1 MKLGYALIVLA
12 LTGLLSSCGERIEGN
27 GNVVEVSHEL
37 DAFDEVEIS
46 GVFQVELIKGGSSIE
61 VITDENLHEHISIE
75 VEDGELSIDT
85 ENKFLEAE
93 KLLLRIHYKDLKEIE
108 VSGAIEISA
117 DETIN
122 EKSFEL
128 EVSGACDG
136 ALDVNVDELIIE
148 ISGGGELELT
158 GKADEVH
165 IKISG
170 AGEIEASELN
180 AKRADIDITG
190 AGDIEIAVSD
200 RLKVHVAGAGDV
212 KYVGDPEIEQSI
224 TGAGSVSKL

>member
-93 KLLLRIHYKDLKEIE
+93 KLLLRIH
-108 VSGAIEISA
+108 
-117 DETIN
+117 
-122 EKSFEL
+122 
-128 EVSGACDG
+128 
-136 ALDVNVDELIIE
+136 
-148 ISGGGELELT
+148 
-158 GKADEVH
+158 
-165 IKISG
+165 
-170 AGEIEASELN
+170 
-180 AKRADIDITG
+180 
-190 AGDIEIAVSD
+190 
-200 RLKVHVAGAGDV
+200 
-212 KYVGDPEIEQSI
+212 
-224 TGAGSVSKL
+224 

>member
-128 EVSGACDG
+128 EVSGTCDG